1 VSRRESWI
9 EQVRRRLA
17 DRPARQPLVADAARS
32 ALLVPLSVDAGA
44 LWTLL
49 AVPEPGSA
57 AASDEGPSFP
67 SGPIAPGQEVWDA
80 ALAAAG
86 ERLGVAPGVVLRLGE
101 LEELEGPNGGL
112 VTPCVGALPAGLAT
126 RPGPGVPGL
135 PGMDG
140 LCRRSN
146 EPAPHPARRVVRQR
160 RRLQPRRRRCFGL
173 RVRLQRGGERWGRR
187 LCVFTQ

>member
-32 ALLVPLSVDAGA
+32 ALLVPLSVDAGE

-126 RPGPGVPGL
+126 RPGPGVEEVVRMPL
-135 PGMDG
+135 TAIANPQ
-140 LCRRSN
+140 LVEQQRV
-146 EPAPHPARRVVRQR
+146 ETPAGERLVRAYHVGNRRVWGLAAHVLEDLLE
-160 RRLQPRRRRCFGL
+160 RLAG
-173 RVRLQRGGERWGRR
+173 
-187 LCVFTQ
+187 